1 MGDVIIDGLTGAN
14 RLVILDA
21 NGKIPALD
29 GSAVTALAGAN
40 FSSGTIPVAR
50 IDTGTTA
57 GKVVKLDGNAK
68 LPAVSGAALTGV
80 AGATKNASD
89 PVITTN
95 PSGGVGTEWQ
105 NTTSGEVYI
114 CTDAT
119 AGANVWTNVG
129 GQSGNIAPFAFQGS
143 TAGFVTGGYTGATAR
158 LASIDEV
165 SFISDGNA
173 TDAGDLAT
181 GNPGRSASTNTSSAT
196 HLFNSGGYGPG
207 SFTPTT
213 ADVIESFSFASKGT
227 MVDVGNL
234 VHHIRGQGGTG
245 SADYGYVHGGYR
257 AVNDPTGPAT
267 GYNVIWRYAHVS
279 SGNATDVGDLLN
291 NHDNPGAN
299 SDPANSY
306 GYSAAGCCPTNVI
319 QRYAMSSSGN
329 ATSVGTLTT
338 SYHGPASSSST
349 THGYRS
355 GNDWAAPHVKVID
368 KFAFASSANA
378 TDVGDLLNPYNAG
391 TGLSSTT
398 HGYSA
403 GGYWNG
409 SSPSGAGTLHIDKY
423 SFTTDG
429 NSANVGN
436 LTANRVTLGSVG
448 GQV

>member
-1 MGDVIIDGLTGAN
+1 MTITIDGTVGAN
-14 RLVILDA
+14 KAVVLDS
-21 NGKIPALD
+21 NGKLPAID
-29 GSAVTALAGAN
+29 GSLVTTLNATQVTTGSIA
-40 FSSGTIPVAR
+40 TAR
-50 IDTGTTA
+50 IDTGTTN
-57 GKVVKLDGNAK
+57 GKVLVLDGSGNM
-68 LPAVSGAALTGV
+68 PAIAAGSMTGV
-80 AGATKNASD
+80 SSATKSASN
-89 PVITTN
+89 PTVSTN
-95 PSGGVGTEWQ
+95 PATGLGTKWI
-105 NTTSGEVYI
+105 NSTTGAI
-114 CTDAT
+114 FILTDAT
-119 AGANVWTNVG
+119 AGANVWTNTG
-129 GQSGNIAPFAFQGS
+129 GTSGNIAPFAFQGS
-143 TAGFVTGGYTGATAR
+143 TAGFVTGGYSGATAR

-181 GNPGRSASTNTSSAT
+181 GNPGRSATTNTCSAT

-207 SFTPTT
+207 SFTPNTT
-213 ADVIESFSFASKGT
+213 NNIESFSFASKGT
-227 MVDVGNL
+227 MVNVGDL

-245 SADYGYVHGGYR
+245 NADYGYVHGGYR

-319 QRYAMSSSGN
+319 MRYAMSSSGN
-329 ATSVGTLTT
+329 AASVGTLTT

-355 GNDWAAPHVKVID
+355 GNDYAAPHVKVID

-448 GQV
+448 GQH